1 MIGLFFK
8 VFFIIIMSF
17 VIVGIVMFIMAF
29 FSIGSPFGEL
39 SLDNLPFDMTEDT
52 FMHFENPFSMI
63 VAIVAITSIVGLL
76 RELVKRRHDFSASN
90 KELVEIK
97 QRLTGIEAELA
108 DIKEQIA
115 DFIIKTN

>member
-8 VFFIIIMSF
+8 VLFTLIIGF
-17 VIVGIVMFIMAF
+17 VILGIVMHILAL
-29 FSIGSPFGEL
+29 FSIE
-39 SLDNLPFDMTEDT
+39 LPFSMVEGIP
-52 FMHFENPFSMI
+52 MGNPFSMV
-63 VAIVAITSIVGLL
+63 VAIVAIVMITGLF
-76 RELVKRRHDFSASN
+76 RDMIKRRHEFSASH

-97 QRLTGIEAELA
+97 QRLTSIEAELA

>member
-1 MIGLFFK
+1 MIGLFFR
-8 VFFIIIMSF
+8 VLFTVIMALM
-17 VIVGIVMFIMAF
+17 IAGIVMFVLAF
-29 FSIGSPFGEL
+29 VSVGLHFGEL
-39 SLDNLPFDMTEDT
+39 SFDNLQFGMLEDT
-52 FMHFENPFSMI
+52 SMHIADPFSMV
-63 VAIVAITSIVGLL
+63 VAIVAIVSVVGLL
-76 RELVKRRHDFSASN
+76 RELVKRRHDSSVSN